1 MLDQTE
7 TIAALAGVA
16 GVLANAA
23 WPLLRERR
31 SMLQAQAGVC
41 ALFLVHYAGIGALTG
56 GVMALLAGA
65 QALTAIPLG
74 SRPGFRSVYL
84 LTLPLIAAAVVA
96 TWQGPASACAAL
108 ALGLSSL
115 GRYQQHVL
123 RFRGLILASVPCW
136 MAHNWMVGSLPGLTA
151 DVLFAFTGGWAFWAA
166 WRSAHGLPAPAPAAE
181 LARVRIPG

>member
-1 MLDQTE
+1 VLDAVE
-7 TIAALAGVA
+7 TIAGLVGIAGVM
-16 GVLANAA
+16 ANSA
-23 WPLLRERR
+23 WPLLRKRR

-56 GVMALLAGA
+56 GLMTLLAGA
-65 QALTAIPLG
+65 QALAAIPLG
-74 SRPGFRSVYL
+74 TRPGFRSIYL
-84 LTLPLIAAAVVA
+84 LTLPLIAAAVIA

-108 ALGLSSL
+108 ALTLSSL

-151 DVLFAFTGGWAFWAA
+151 DVLFAFTG
-166 WRSAHGLPAPAPAAE
+166 
-181 LARVRIPG
+181 VRTSR

>member
-7 TIAALAGVA
+7 TITSLAGVA
-16 GVLANAA
+16 GVLANSA

-56 GVMALLAGA
+56 GLMTLLACA
-65 QALTAIPLG
+65 QALAAIPLG
-74 SRPGFRSVYL
+74 ARPGFRFVYL

-96 TWQGPASACAAL
+96 TWQGPASAFAAL
-108 ALGLSSL
+108 ALALSSL
-115 GRYQQHVL
+115 GRYQQQVL

-136 MAHNWMVGSLPGLTA
+136 MAHNLLVGSLPGLTA
-151 DVLFAFTGGWAFWAA
+151 DILFAFTGGWAFWAA
-166 WRSAHGLPAPAPAAE
+166 WRAARGFVAAPAGAE
-181 LARVRIPG
+181 LVRVHTSG